1 MLGRYDKRQTTNVRE
16 AGTGVGKSEIGELG
30 NASPAVP
37 AVDVRHLY
45 RTFRTTGKE
54 FTALADVTF
63 TIPPGEATAILG
75 VNGAGKTTLSKIL
88 ATWLYPTSGTVN
100 IFGANV
106 VTAAAHARQ
115 HIVAVFGGDRGLYPM
130 LTAWEN
136 LSYFAAIR
144 GAALPKPQLASILD
158 SVGLADA
165 AHRRVEEYSKG
176 MKQRLHIAVGLSA
189 NAPILL
195 LDEPTVG
202 LDPIEAA
209 RLRGTLAELKNR
221 GKTIIL
227 TSHNLTDVEELAD
240 RVILIH
246 TGRIKYDLPLAR
258 FKELAGYRYRITAT
272 LQHPTT
278 EPEFENH
285 PNADGTVRVTRLIT
299 SDEQTRITRILEQL
313 QPCGLVDFTISPAS
327 LEEAFTNA
335 VHNNDGDD
343 GGAA

>member
-1 MLGRYDKRQTTNVRE
+1 MLGRYDKRQTTNVTE
-16 AGTGVGKSEIGELG
+16 AGAGVGKSEIGEIS
-30 NASPAVP
+30 NVSPATP

-54 FTALADVTF
+54 FTALADITF

-100 IFGANV
+100 IFGADV

-144 GAALPKPQLASILD
+144 GAALPKSQLASILD

-209 RLRGTLAELKNR
+209 RLR
-221 GKTIIL
+221 
-227 TSHNLTDVEELAD
+227 
-240 RVILIH
+240 
-246 TGRIKYDLPLAR
+246 
-258 FKELAGYRYRITAT
+258 
-272 LQHPTT
+272 
-278 EPEFENH
+278 
-285 PNADGTVRVTRLIT
+285 VTRLIT
-299 SDEQTRITRILEQL
+299 SDEQTLITRILEQL

>member
-1 MLGRYDKRQTTNVRE
+1 
-16 AGTGVGKSEIGELG
+16 
-30 NASPAVP
+30 
-37 AVDVRHLY
+37 
-45 RTFRTTGKE
+45 
-54 FTALADVTF
+54 
-63 TIPPGEATAILG
+63 
-75 VNGAGKTTLSKIL
+75 
-88 ATWLYPTSGTVN
+88 
-100 IFGANV
+100 
-106 VTAAAHARQ
+106 
-115 HIVAVFGGDRGLYPM
+115 M

-278 EPEFENH
+278 EPEFEHH
-285 PNADGTVRVTRLIT
+285 PNVDGTVRVTRLIA
-299 SDEQTRITRILEQL
+299 SDEQTLITRILEQL